1 MKSIRVLLFLLIAG
15 ASTSIHAQQSKKAVG
30 GYLSGLTAKF
40 TLNEKSAIRTDL
52 GFTLIDVTQI
62 NFSAN
67 YVIYKSENSLGVESG
82 SLTPYYAPGIRLNYT
97 DLGANVDGDV
107 SYGIEFPIG
116 VEYGFE
122 EAPFEVFIDM
132 GPYLDINPS
141 QIFGFTGSIGFRYQL

>member
-1 MKSIRVLLFLLIAG
+1 MNTIRVLLFLLIAG
-15 ASTSIHAQQSKKAVG
+15 ITTSTYAQESKTAVG

-40 TLNEKSAIRTDL
+40 TINEKSAIRTDL
-52 GFTLIDVTQI
+52 GLTLIDITQI
-62 NFSAN
+62 NFTAN
-67 YVIYKSENSLGVESG
+67 YLIYKTENSLGVESG
-82 SLTPYYAPGIRLNYT
+82 TLTPYYAPGIRLSYF
-97 DLGANVDGDV
+97 DPGANVDGDV

-122 EAPFEVFIDM
+122 EAPFEIFIDM